1 MWTLEDEQALR
12 EDLIEKIILQP
23 LRTLT
28 EVELSAQRQNLET
41 LVQAPTQGLDE
52 IGTQQK
58 KIVADLD
65 KILKNMSQ
73 WDSFIDIVNQ
83 VDAVIK
89 METRVRQQTEELK
102 KHAEQNQKKEV
113 DSIFDE

>member
-1 MWTLEDEQALR
+1 M
-12 EDLIEKIILQP
+12 IEKIILQP
-23 LRTLT
+23 LRTLS
-28 EVELSAQRQNLET
+28 EVELTTQRQNLEQ

-52 IGTQQK
+52 IGVQQK

-65 KILKNMSQ
+65 IILKNMSQ

-102 KHAEQNQKKEV
+102 KHAEQNQKKET